1 MRTTSLASVG
11 RIRRSTTLASMM
23 RLLPENPNIL
33 TPEYQVDYTAGCGD
47 IDPCRSP
54 CTCER
59 LSTPSTEGYARIML
73 RGSTTLKTAVV
84 GPTRAERGF
93 AMRVIAASA
102 NIHEVLQHQGGQSG
116 EIASARTRFVRVTS
130 GWLRRHGRCR
140 SAKQQ
145 SSADSGLL
153 RGGRRR
159 VHVRYKW
166 RRDRWSHDREHEQHP
181 TRGGYGY
188 VHV

>member
-73 RGSTTLKTAVV
+73 RRSTTLKTAVYQHFSTAAA
-84 GPTRAERGF
+84 PPCQPFSKSYLASPRA
-93 AMRVIAASA
+93 
-102 NIHEVLQHQGGQSG
+102 
-116 EIASARTRFVRVTS
+116 
-130 GWLRRHGRCR
+130 
-140 SAKQQ
+140 
-145 SSADSGLL
+145 
-153 RGGRRR
+153 
-159 VHVRYKW
+159 
-166 RRDRWSHDREHEQHP
+166 
-181 TRGGYGY
+181 
-188 VHV
+188 